1 MDAYLSPE
9 MKSTGEAI
17 GYDMRLNRAFYKALQ
32 ASGVKMKD
40 YGSVIVT
47 LADEDKEEAFPI
59 VSRFY
64 NLGFNILATKGTAC
78 FLKERGIRTRTLAK
92 ISEGSDEILDIIRAG
107 YVSYIVITRSI
118 LASGHDDDGVAIRSC
133 AVQNGVTMFTSLDTA
148 KLALDVLEE
157 TIPKI
162 STI

>member
-1 MDAYLSPE
+1 MAFAYYTRNSAGLSKIRVEIQHKYTVCFSSHP
-9 MKSTGEAI
+9 
-17 GYDMRLNRAFYKALQ
+17 
-32 ASGVKMKD
+32 
-40 YGSVIVT
+40 
-47 LADEDKEEAFPI
+47 LAAFPI